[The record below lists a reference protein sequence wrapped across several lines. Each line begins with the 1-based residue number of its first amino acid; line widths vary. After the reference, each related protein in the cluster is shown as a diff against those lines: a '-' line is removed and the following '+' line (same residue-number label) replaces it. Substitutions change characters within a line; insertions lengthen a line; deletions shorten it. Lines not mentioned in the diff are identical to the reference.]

1 MDRKVKLLVGGVG
14 VGVLLAILAITSFG
28 ATTEFVTPT
37 DLAEDDG
44 YENEVVKLEGRAVE
58 IEDGDVISF
67 DVVDENYTVA
77 VTYDGDMPETMS
89 EGRLVVAE
97 GIYDGDTVD
106 AEDLTI
112 RAHEGQGEHPDGYN
126 KSDYDEG
133 EYDGNKSSDGG
144 YNGNES
150 SDGADGN

>member
-44 YENEVVKLEGRAVE
+44 YEDEVVKLEGRAVD

-67 DVVDENYTVA
+67 DVVDENHTV
-77 VTYDGDMPETMS
+77 GHL
-89 EGRLVVAE
+89 R
-97 GIYDGDTVD
+97 
-106 AEDLTI
+106 
-112 RAHEGQGEHPDGYN
+112 R
-126 KSDYDEG
+126 
-133 EYDGNKSSDGG
+133 
-144 YNGNES
+144 
-150 SDGADGN
+150 